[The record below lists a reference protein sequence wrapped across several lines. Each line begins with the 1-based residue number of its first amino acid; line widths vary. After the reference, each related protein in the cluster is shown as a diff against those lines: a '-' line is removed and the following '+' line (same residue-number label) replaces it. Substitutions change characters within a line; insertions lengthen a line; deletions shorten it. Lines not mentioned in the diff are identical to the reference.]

1 LCISTIY
8 HNNDGSRYTSVVGE
22 TTTTLKQPP
31 QRIPEE
37 LVSSALFLLKR
48 LGMAAKE
55 QSFEAY
61 EAAGLHPYHHAILA
75 VLDEGSRETQGA
87 IADALGYDRGQ
98 LVGLLDELEQHGL
111 VERRRD
117 PADRRR
123 HVVQMTPAGRKTL
136 ARLRALSKKLEREF
150 LAPLDEAERGELH
163 ALLLRLAGDHIP
175 ACRGIAT

>member
-1 LCISTIY
+1 M
-8 HNNDGSRYTSVVGE
+8 
-22 TTTTLKQPP
+22 TTTVKQPP

-37 LVSSALFLLKR
+37 LVSSALFLIKR

-98 LVGLLDELEQHGL
+98 LVGLLDELEDAGL
-111 VERRRD
+111 VERNRD
-117 PADRRR
+117 PNDRRR
-123 HVVQMTPAGRKTL
+123 HVVRLTPAGRKAL
-136 ARLRALSKKLEREF
+136 AKLRALSARLDDEF
-150 LAPLDEAERGELH
+150 LAALEPDERETLH
-163 ALLLRLAGDHIP
+163 RLLLVLAGEHLPNCRFARP
-175 ACRGIAT
+175 AAQ